1 MEVSV
6 WLWRKPKPKVLFFES
21 PCNISI
27 NNLFNKVWSFFLHE
41 VKDIEK
47 QTRKCASF
55 YIFDKILSK
64 ISVNNAWFYSF
75 HGCLHEESV
84 IGGEY
89 LVNAIVEIDTSRAEQ
104 NDLLKSTV
112 DYVSIYNVL
121 KKEMSIPSKLLEVV
135 LERIIEGIKKID
147 DNIDSVDVSIKKLS
161 PPIGGNVDSV
171 ELRKKV

>member
-1 MEVSV
+1 M
-6 WLWRKPKPKVLFFES
+6 
-21 PCNISI
+21 
-27 NNLFNKVWSFFLHE
+27 
-41 VKDIEK
+41 
-47 QTRKCASF
+47 
-55 YIFDKILSK
+55 
-64 ISVNNAWFYSF
+64 
-75 HGCLHEESV
+75 

-104 NDLLKSTV
+104 NDLLESTV
-112 DYVSIYNVL
+112 DYVSVYNVL

-135 LERIIEGIKKID
+135 LERIIKGIKKID

>member
-1 MEVSV
+1 
-6 WLWRKPKPKVLFFES
+6 
-21 PCNISI
+21 
-27 NNLFNKVWSFFLHE
+27 
-41 VKDIEK
+41 
-47 QTRKCASF
+47 
-55 YIFDKILSK
+55 
-64 ISVNNAWFYSF
+64 
-75 HGCLHEESV
+75 V

-104 NDLLKSTV
+104 NDLLESTV
-112 DYVSIYNVL
+112 DYVSVYNVL
-121 KKEMSIPSKLLEVV
+121 KKEMSVPSKLLEVV

>member
-1 MEVSV
+1 M
-6 WLWRKPKPKVLFFES
+6 
-21 PCNISI
+21 
-27 NNLFNKVWSFFLHE
+27 
-41 VKDIEK
+41 
-47 QTRKCASF
+47 
-55 YIFDKILSK
+55 
-64 ISVNNAWFYSF
+64 
-75 HGCLHEESV
+75 

-89 LVNAIVEIDTSRAEQ
+89 IVNAIVEIDTSRAEQ

-135 LERIIEGIKKID
+135 LERIIVGIKKID
-147 DNIDSVDVSIKKLS
+147 DNIDTVDVSIKKLS

>member
-1 MEVSV
+1 M
-6 WLWRKPKPKVLFFES
+6 
-21 PCNISI
+21 
-27 NNLFNKVWSFFLHE
+27 
-41 VKDIEK
+41 
-47 QTRKCASF
+47 
-55 YIFDKILSK
+55 
-64 ISVNNAWFYSF
+64 
-75 HGCLHEESV
+75 

-89 LVNAIVEIDTSRAEQ
+89 LVNAIVEIDTSQAEQ
-104 NDLLKSTV
+104 NDLLQSTV
-112 DYVSIYNVL
+112 DYVSVYNVL

>member
-1 MEVSV
+1 M
-6 WLWRKPKPKVLFFES
+6 
-21 PCNISI
+21 
-27 NNLFNKVWSFFLHE
+27 
-41 VKDIEK
+41 
-47 QTRKCASF
+47 
-55 YIFDKILSK
+55 
-64 ISVNNAWFYSF
+64 
-75 HGCLHEESV
+75 

-104 NDLLKSTV
+104 NDLLESTV
-112 DYVSIYNVL
+112 DYVSVYSVL

-135 LERIIEGIKKID
+135 LERMIEEIKKID